1 MYIIRNIFTSHD
13 RIMNKAK
20 EEEPN
25 MSFFNSFPL
34 TFKSYEDTSKYNS
47 EAKFHFNEH
56 MSKYIYLFFSNFGWA
71 SILLPWCSMDLGQ
84 HKKCASMLTVAH
96 K

>member
-1 MYIIRNIFTSHD
+1 
-13 RIMNKAK
+13 MNKAK

-56 MSKYIYLFFSNFGWA
+56 MSKYIYLFFFSNFGWA
-71 SILLPWCSMDLGQ
+71 PILLPWCSMDLGQ